1 MIRSCARC
9 EGRKVP
15 RSRRDVDNRGRPLE
29 GFAGVFEFAFKVL
42 VSSFL
47 ARYGLVNPWNKE
59 RVLTPSMS
67 ANTNKNIYIPTSSHL
82 LLFRHHPHIPTAP
95 LDRVTR
101 APQRHQ
107 RGGSDLQVP
116 VWSPFHLPFNGL
128 HTRPLLHRLGFRLF
142 PWLTDT

>member
-1 MIRSCARC
+1 
-9 EGRKVP
+9 
-15 RSRRDVDNRGRPLE
+15 
-29 GFAGVFEFAFKVL
+29 
-42 VSSFL
+42 
-47 ARYGLVNPWNKE
+47 
-59 RVLTPSMS
+59 MS
-67 ANTNKNIYIPTSSHL
+67 ANTNKNIYIPASSRL

-116 VWSPFHLPFNGL
+116 VWSPFHLTFNGL